1 MKGPRHRPGWPVANV
16 SNGTYEVNVVGSVGS
31 AATSRQR
38 YASPRR
44 AGELRVGR
52 TPCESTSRGRA
63 SGGSDAVRVKRGAG
77 ERPAGPAVRGGTS
90 DELAPAW
97 SAVHGGTCGGWRGC
111 GWGLAVGEMSCR
123 AVGRRGDLQRM
134 DHAAVLAAYNHQV
147 RQSTMPD
154 GTGATFELDGAVIRR
169 MAPLGQDGSGVFWS
183 DLDAATADAVIAA
196 QVRVFA
202 SRKDTFEWKQYSYDH
217 PADLAQRLVRAGF
230 AAEQPESL
238 MIAEI
243 AEILPA
249 LDTAE
254 LPAGVR
260 LERVTGA
267 DGVRMLAEVAEIA
280 FGRDEPQL
288 RESLLAQQAAEPAMA
303 GLV

>member
-1 MKGPRHRPGWPVANV
+1 
-16 SNGTYEVNVVGSVGS
+16 
-31 AATSRQR
+31 
-38 YASPRR
+38 
-44 AGELRVGR
+44 
-52 TPCESTSRGRA
+52 
-63 SGGSDAVRVKRGAG
+63 
-77 ERPAGPAVRGGTS
+77 
-90 DELAPAW
+90 
-97 SAVHGGTCGGWRGC
+97 
-111 GWGLAVGEMSCR
+111 
-123 AVGRRGDLQRM
+123 M

-147 RQSTMPD
+147 RQGTMAD

-169 MAPLGQDGSGVFWS
+169 MAPPGQDGSGVFWS

-202 SRKDTFEWKQYSYDH
+202 SRKETFEWKHYSYDQ

-230 AAEQPESL
+230 VAEQPESL

-243 AEILPA
+243 TEILPA

-260 LERVTGA
+260 LERVSGA

-280 FGRDEPQL
+280 FGRDEPEL
-288 RESLLAQQAAEPAMA
+288 RESLLAQQAAEPEIAELVVAMA
-303 GLV
+303 GDQPVCSARIEFVPGTEFAGLWGGGTVPEWRGRGIYRALVRYRAGRAAERGYRYLTVDASPDSRPILERVGFSCVAMTTPYIWSPSQPN